1 MSKTRQTIL
10 ETLSQ
15 SGPLPVAALA
25 RAARL
30 SPIALR
36 YHLTLL
42 AREGLIVR
50 HDVKHRGSV
59 GRPQGRYALAEPAHE
74 RLPKQY
80 NALAAQLLD
89 QVAETLGA
97 QQARAMLRRAG
108 RRAAA
113 AAPAPRPG
121 ASSESR
127 MKRATQFLSQRGY
140 MARWEK
146 SNGDLRLSVC
156 NCPFRQVALEHREIC
171 EIDIAMIGA
180 LLDAPARM
188 THCIANQDGQCQFVV
203 SKKWASNK
211 RG

>member
-15 SGPLPVAALA
+15 SGPLSVAALA

-30 SPIALR
+30 STIALR

-97 QQARAMLRRAG
+97 KQARAMLRRAG

-113 AAPAPRPG
+113 AAPALRPG
-121 ASSESR
+121 TSCESR
-127 MKRATQFLSQRGY
+127 MKRASKFLSQRGY

-146 SNGDLRLSVC
+146 SNGDLQLSVC

-171 EIDIAMIGA
+171 EMDIAMIGA

-203 SKKWASNK
+203 SRKLPSNK
-211 RG
+211 KG